1 MDAERFRPLL
11 DDDNFPTRS
20 SPWDRASA
28 SLAAAASSDDVDGTD
43 TTPDGGGSAHRGD
56 KEVDLPRIVMLMRLR
71 NVAAAALL
79 IFGSVRT
86 ALFTLGR

>member
-20 SPWDRASA
+20 TPWDRAST
-28 SLAAAASSDDVDGTD
+28 SLAAAASSDDVDGTN
-43 TTPDGGGSAHRGD
+43 TTPDGSSSAHRGD
-56 KEVDLPRIVMLMRLR
+56 EEVDLPRIVMLMRLG

-86 ALFTLGR
+86 ALFTLGC